1 MSFKYFDRDDFK
13 CKGTSCCNGSN
24 KTEDAF
30 IGSLDEL
37 RERVGF
43 PLIVSSGYRCPEH
56 NQKVS
61 STGPNGPHTTGRAVD
76 LAVSHD
82 KAWFVLNEAF
92 RMGFTGV
99 GVNGKGAG
107 RFIHLDAI
115 SDPDKRPRVWS
126 Y

>member
-1 MSFKYFDRDDFK
+1 MNWKYFKKADFA
-13 CKGTSCCNGSN
+13 CKHCGQNE
-24 KTEDAF
+24 TEDEF
-30 IGSLDEL
+30 ITSLDIL

-43 PLIVSSGYRCPEH
+43 PLIVSSGYRCPAH
-56 NQKVS
+56 NQAVS

-82 KAWFVLNEAF
+82 KAYFVLQQAL
-92 RMGFTGV
+92 RMGFTGI
-99 GVNGKGAG
+99 GVNGKGSG

-115 SDPDKRPRVWS
+115 NDPVGRPRVWS